1 MNIGEKI
8 KLLRVTNGL
17 TQEELANRSELT
29 KGFISQV
36 ERDLTSPS
44 IATLVDI
51 LECLGTNLKDFFN
64 ETEEEKIVFHK
75 EDTFI
80 QEDLDHKNEIHWI
93 VPNAQKN
100 HMEPILI
107 VLEQGGTSIPCDP
120 HEGEEF
126 GYVLAGSIFIHIGN
140 KKYKA
145 KKGETFYYK
154 PSRTHFISNAG
165 NPKAKVLWICTPPS
179 F

>member
-17 TQEELANRSELT
+17 TQEELANRCELS

-44 IATLVDI
+44 IASLMDI

-64 ETEEEKIVFHK
+64 EKVEEKIVFEK
-75 EDTFI
+75 DDSFI
-80 QEDLDHKNEIHWI
+80 QEDIENKNEIHWI

-100 HMEPILI
+100 HMEPIMI
-107 VLEQGGTSIPCDP
+107 IIDQGGQSIPQAP

-126 GYVLAGSIFIHIGN
+126 GYVLSGNIFVHIGN

-145 KKGETFYYK
+145 KRGESFYFK
-154 PSRTHFISNAG
+154 PSMTHFISNSG
-165 NPKAKVLWICTPPS
+165 NMKAKVLWICTPPS